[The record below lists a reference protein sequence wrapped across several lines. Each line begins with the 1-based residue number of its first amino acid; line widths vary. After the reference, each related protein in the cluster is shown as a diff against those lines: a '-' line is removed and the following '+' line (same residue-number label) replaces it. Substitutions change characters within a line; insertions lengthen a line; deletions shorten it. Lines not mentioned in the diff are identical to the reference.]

1 MESILDVLKKYYIGK
16 VYDLYVYTD
25 PRGITAEY
33 LSDILLPIPNSIFT
47 PIQVTVK
54 DVELD
59 VELYFDCFVL
69 TFIDSDKRFSLK
81 YHNTHIKF

>member
-33 LSDILLPIPNSIFT
+33 LSDRIYPIMDSIFT
-47 PIQVTVK
+47 PIQVTVR
-54 DVELD
+54 D
-59 VELYFDCFVL
+59 VELYYDSFEL
-69 TFIDSDKRFSLK
+69 TFIESSTRFSLSS
-81 YHNTHIKF
+81 HQNL